1 MKKIEKIISGI
12 MVTSILV
19 QPLSCLALTKEE
31 TVFSNLDYDGKVI
44 KSVVNNRLSNIESDK
59 IIDDTELREILNIN
73 GDEKF
78 RQEDRVLTF
87 DSKGNKEIFYQ
98 GSIDKELPIE
108 VVTKYYLDGHEMKVK
123 DMLGKKGKV
132 EIEIELTNKS
142 YVTDKG
148 LYTPFVVTV
157 GTIVNSK
164 DNSNVLITNGKV
176 INTGSKNM
184 AVAVASPG
192 MYENFKID
200 EFKKLDKVVLSYE
213 TEDFSLG
220 NIYLVA
226 TPKLLEEKDLDIFN
240 KVDSLAYSVNV
251 IQENMN
257 KIESGSKAL
266 ESGSKKL
273 TSGSLE
279 IANNLKTVLG
289 ALEKLESGSKTLD
302 SSLKQIIGTLEET
315 QKMLQD
321 KNITGSLENLKLLQG
336 KNSAVVIQLTNT
348 NAGLKVNYDK
358 YQLGNFNSDE
368 EIIGYF
374 SNLGVDQVTINNLIT
389 CKKTYEANLG
399 LITLLNTNNVA
410 LGTTITSLEELSS
423 QITTLLTKLTA
434 VLGSVDNGAIQINSG
449 ITELKTGVNKLYGGS
464 LELVKGATALGDGT
478 TTLTNGIGTLNREGI
493 NKLNSYTGNAVDYS
507 KKINQL
513 IKLSKEYS
521 GYATKKADTTMFIYK
536 VKSAK

>member
-44 KSVVNNRLSNIESDK
+44 KSVVNNRLSNIDSDK
-59 IIDDTELREILNIN
+59 IIDDTELRDILNIN
-73 GDEKF
+73 GDEEF
-78 RQEDRVLTF
+78 RQEERVLTF

-132 EIEIELTNKS
+132 KIEIELTNKS
-142 YVTDKG
+142 YVADKG

-226 TPKLLEEKDLDIFN
+226 TPKLLEEKDLDVFN
-240 KVDSLAYSVNV
+240 KVDSLAYSVNT
-251 IQENMN
+251 IQENMD
-257 KIESGSKAL
+257 KIESGSKEL

-273 TSGSLE
+273 TSGSRE
-279 IANNLKTVLG
+279 IANNLKTVLV

-336 KNSAVVIQLTNT
+336 QNSAVVSQLTNT
-348 NAGLKVNYDK
+348 NVGLKVNYDK

-399 LITLLNTNNVA
+399 LITLLNTNNGA
-410 LGTTITSLEELSS
+410 LGTTITSLEELSL

-434 VLGSVDNGAIQINSG
+434 VLGSVDNGAVQINSG
-449 ITELKTGVNKLYGGS
+449 LTELKVGVNKLYGGS

-478 TTLTNGIGTLNREGI
+478 TTLTNGIGTLNKEGI
-493 NKLNSYTGNAVDYS
+493 NKLNSYTGKAADYS

-513 IKLSKEYS
+513 VKLSKEYS
-521 GYATKKADTTMFIYK
+521 GYATNKADTTTFIYK

>member
-12 MVTSILV
+12 MVISILA

-31 TVFSNLDYDGKVI
+31 TVYSNLDYNGKVI
-44 KSVVNNRLSNIESDK
+44 KSVVNNRLSNIDSDK
-59 IIDDTELREILNIN
+59 IIDDTELKDILNIN

-87 DSKGNKEIFYQ
+87 DSKGDKEIFYQ
-98 GSIDKELPIE
+98 GKIDKELPIE

-123 DMLGKKGKV
+123 NMLGKKGKV
-132 EIEIELTNKS
+132 EIEIELTNNS
-142 YVTDKG
+142 YVADKG

-157 GTIVNSK
+157 GTIINSK

-240 KVDSLAYSVNV
+240 KVDTLAYSINT

-257 KIESGSKAL
+257 KIESGSKEL

-273 TSGSLE
+273 TAGSRE
-279 IANNLKTVLG
+279 IANNLKTVLT
-289 ALEKLESGSKTLD
+289 ALEKLENGSKTLD
-302 SSLKQIIGTLEET
+302 SSLKQIIETLEET

-321 KNITGSLENLKLLQG
+321 KNITGSLENLKLLQSQ
-336 KNSAVVIQLTNT
+336 NSAVVSQLTNT

-368 EIIGYF
+368 ELINYF
-374 SNLGVDQVTINNLIT
+374 INLGVDQVTINNLVT
-389 CKKTYEANLG
+389 CKKTYEANVG
-399 LITLLNTNNVA
+399 LITLLNTNNGA
-410 LGTTITSLEELSS
+410 LGTTITSLEELST
-423 QITTLLTKLTA
+423 QIITLLTKLTA
-434 VLGSVDNGAIQINSG
+434 VLGSVDNGAVQINSG
-449 ITELKTGVNKLYGGS
+449 LTELKTGVNKLYGGA
-464 LELVKGATALGDGT
+464 LELVKGATTLGDGT

-493 NKLNSYTGNAVDYS
+493 NKLNNYTGKAANYS

-513 IKLSKEYS
+513 VKLSKEYA
-521 GYATKKADTTMFIYK
+521 GYATNNADTTTFIYK